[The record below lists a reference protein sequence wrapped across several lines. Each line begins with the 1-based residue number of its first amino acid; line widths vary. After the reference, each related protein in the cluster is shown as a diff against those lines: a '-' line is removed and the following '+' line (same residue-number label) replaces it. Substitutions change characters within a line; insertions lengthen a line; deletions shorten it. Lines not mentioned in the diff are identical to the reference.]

1 MRKHKNLCFK
11 FIFSIFSFY
20 CVWNIIFTQVE
31 IKKQTKQLQAI
42 KKQYQNQIDLNEEY
56 ENIIKLETND
66 EYIKRVAR
74 EKLDFISQDERVFI
88 DISSK

>member
-1 MRKHKNLCFK
+1 MKKNKKSYFN
-11 FIFSIFSFY
+11 FIFFIFCFY
-20 CVWNIIFTQVE
+20 CIWNIVFTQVE
-31 IKKQTKQLQAI
+31 IKKQTKQLEIA
-42 KKQYQNQIDLNEEY
+42 KQKYQDQIDTNEEY
-56 ENIIKLETND
+56 KNIIELETND